1 MGSSPLLQM
10 EQVSK
15 TFNVQ
20 GKTLHAVN
28 DVSFNLYPGETLG
41 LVGESGS
48 GKSTIGRL
56 ALRLLEVDEGRVV
69 FNGTDL
75 TKMNA
80 KNLRALRQNMQV
92 IFQDAQASLNPRMTI
107 AQSIEDPMII
117 HGIGSAKERDKRID
131 EVLERV
137 GLPTAVRYA
146 FPHELS
152 GGQLQRVGIARAL
165 TLNPK
170 MIVCDE
176 PISALDV
183 SIQVQVIQLL
193 RELQEEMDLAYIF
206 ISHNLGVVEYLSQE
220 VAVLYLG
227 NVVEKAPAEE
237 LFKNPIHPYTKLL
250 MESILSV
257 PADSNQQREFSMVKG
272 EMPSPF
278 SPPSGCPFH
287 PRCPLAMERCKSEK
301 PLSQNVNETHQ
312 VACHLAD

>member
-15 TFNVQ
+15 TFKVQ

-28 DVSFNLYPGETLG
+28 DVSFNLYSGQTLG

-69 FNGTDL
+69 FEGTDL
-75 TKMNA
+75 TKMKAN
-80 KNLRALRQNMQV
+80 KLRALRQNMQV
-92 IFQDAQASLNPRMTI
+92 IFQDAQASLSPRMTI
-107 AQSIEDPMII
+107 SQSIEDGMII
-117 HGIGSAKERDKRID
+117 HGIGTAKERNKRID

-137 GLPTAVRYA
+137 GLPSSVRYA

-152 GGQLQRVGIARAL
+152 GGQLQRIGIARAI

-193 RELQEEMDLAYIF
+193 RELQDEMGLAYIF
-206 ISHNLGVVEYLSQE
+206 ISHNLGVVEYISQE

-257 PADSNQQREFSMVKG
+257 PADSNHKREFSMVKG
-272 EMPSPF
+272 DLPSPF

-287 PRCPLAMERCKSEK
+287 PRCPFAMEKCKSQK
-301 PLSQNVNETHQ
+301 PQSQHVSDSHQ
-312 VACHLAD
+312 VACFLAE